1 MFLCLCTDSPKFSPR
16 QMSTPMSMRGPQG
29 QMQPGKLNQSYQ
41 PGPMNQSFPGS
52 PNQSMMPQSPFHQS
66 MLSPGFNQSSF
77 VGNMTQQQRDPNF
90 PMPIEYSAKHNGL
103 YIYIGRILA
112 PIWGLKCVSMSK
124 SPDHK
129 EFVS

>member
-1 MFLCLCTDSPKFSPR
+1 
-16 QMSTPMSMRGPQG
+16 
-29 QMQPGKLNQSYQ
+29 
-41 PGPMNQSFPGS
+41 MNQSFPGS

-112 PIWGLKCVSMSK
+112 PIWGLKCVSMSQ

-129 EFVS
+129 EFVSKNIVAILKTLFFKRMFTVMFLYLVVI